1 MACLKLTPPAAR
13 PFSGPSKSSSH
24 RHASNLLTSNHF
36 TSNWLRSVNFHPAPM
51 LTCIPGTAAGN
62 SRNRG
67 RSVLFGPG
75 YAPRY
80 TA

>member
-1 MACLKLTPPAAR
+1 
-13 PFSGPSKSSSH
+13 
-24 RHASNLLTSNHF
+24 
-36 TSNWLRSVNFHPAPM
+36 M

-67 RSVLFGPG
+67 RSVPFGPG
-75 YAPRY
+75 HAPRY